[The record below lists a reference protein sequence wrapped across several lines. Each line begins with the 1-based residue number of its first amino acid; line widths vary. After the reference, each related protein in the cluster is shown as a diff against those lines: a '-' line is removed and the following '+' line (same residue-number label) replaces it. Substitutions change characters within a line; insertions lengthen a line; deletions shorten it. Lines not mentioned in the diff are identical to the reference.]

1 MSQDIRK
8 VNDMESLITY
18 FSEKL
23 NWNIDPDDFYDI
35 DDITYEF
42 EAEDLGL
49 KDEAFAKINSLKQLQ
64 PLVDDQK
71 WGIFFVE
78 FDSQRFEVSAL
89 RKILSGLI
97 PTRRNSAEHAV
108 WDKRDLLFLCTWG
121 SGNQTTIGAAHFED
135 AEKGLPQIKMISCE
149 PAVED
154 FTQINI
160 FEQKLAKLRW
170 PSDPTDTAAW
180 REAWAS
186 AFTVRYRQVIQD
198 SHTLTV
204 CLAEEAKAI
213 RDRILNTLKVE
224 TRNGYV
230 HLLFEKFQNTLI
242 HDMTE
247 QQFAD
252 MYAQTIVYGLFSAR
266 CMDNTQDDFSPEEAV
281 ACIPNTNP
289 FLKSLMQECFSSD
302 RTGSKL
308 SFDELEIGNI
318 VTLLQNTKTDAI
330 IADFNRQTGG
340 GREDP
345 VIHFYEEFLT
355 EYDKAQKV
363 QRGVYY
369 TPQPVVNFIV
379 RAVDDIL
386 KSEFGV
392 ADGLASTVTK
402 KIKVKR
408 ESYRKIKGFK
418 RDIEVDE
425 EVPAIQ
431 ILDPATGTGT
441 FLRQTILQIYQNFCD
456 ARKGMPREKIQEE
469 WNDYVPKHLL
479 PRLNGFELMMAPY
492 AVAHMKLAMVL
503 KDTGYDFHGEERLQ
517 VYLTNSLEEPGDSDI
532 QTSFFTDPL
541 AMESIEANGAK
552 KNSGINVVIG
562 NPPYAG
568 ESANKGDWIMNL
580 ISPYKMEP
588 GGVVRLNERN
598 PKWLNDDYVKFIR
611 LAQMFIQREGY
622 GVLSFIC
629 PHGFIDNPTFRG
641 MRWNLASTF
650 SKIYILDL
658 HGNAKK
664 KETTPNGGKDENV
677 FDIQQGVCIMFMIYT
692 PSRKAHFAEI
702 FHADL
707 YGNRDFKYNELN
719 QQHFSEIP
727 WTDVQSVEPF
737 YLFKPSDLAKICR
750 VDTFSLGELFIEN
763 TMGFQT
769 HRDSFAIAFTRSEME
784 SRINVLHNPLIG
796 NEDVEK
802 TYDFGT
808 KFDLQKSRT
817 RIQSFSQDEINNK
830 IVSCQY
836 RLFDKRFCFLD
847 ESIMDR
853 PRSKVFSHSLHSENW
868 TFGVG
873 RQGLAVGD
881 IEWCLV
887 TISRYPFDA
896 NIFRRGGITAAP
908 LYLYSDE
915 FGKEKREPNL
925 NPQIIKAFA
934 EKIHLSFSSEKST
947 GNISFSPIDM
957 IDYIYA
963 ILYSHHYRIKYADA
977 LKIDY
982 PQVPYP
988 KNTDY
993 FWSLVEFGSQLRRIH
1008 CMEYPL
1014 ETSQYSFSGAGD
1026 NTVEKIS
1033 FKNGYIAI
1041 NKSQMFKATP
1051 EMQPITSEMWTYTI
1065 GGMQPL
1071 QKWLK
1076 DRKGLKLTEE
1086 NIRCYL
1092 YILEAVKTT
1101 MSIMDEIDKIVQF

>member
-23 NWNIDPDDFYDI
+23 NWNIDPEDFYDI

-49 KDEAFAKINSLKQLQ
+49 KDEAFAKIISLKQLQ

-121 SGNQTTIGAAHFED
+121 SGNQITIGVAHFED

-149 PAVED
+149 PTVED

-170 PSDPTDTAAW
+170 PSAPTDTAAW

-204 CLAEEAKAI
+204 CLAVEAKDI

-224 TRNGYV
+224 TRSGYV

-386 KSEFGV
+386 KSEFGI
-392 ADGLASTVTK
+392 ADGLASTETK
-402 KIKVKR
+402 KIKITRPSKKR
-408 ESYRKIKGFK
+408 NQHSLYG
-418 RDIEVDE
+418 EVEDTAI
-425 EVPAIQ
+425 VPAIQ
-431 ILDPATGTGT
+431 VLDPATGTGT

-456 ARKGMPREKIQEE
+456 ARKGMPREQIQKE
-469 WNDYVPKHLL
+469 WNEYVPKHLL

-503 KDTGYDFHGEERLQ
+503 KDTCYDFHGEERLK
-517 VYLTNSLEEPGDSDI
+517 VYLTNSLEEPSKSMD
-532 QTSFFTDPL
+532 QLSFLCNDPL
-541 AMESIEANGAK
+541 SQESWAANAVK
-552 KNSGINVVIG
+552 RNFGINVVIG
-562 NPPYAG
+562 NPPYNG
-568 ESANKGDWIMNL
+568 NSINNSDWILSL
-580 ISPYKMEP
+580 IKEYHTEP
-588 GGVVRLNERN
+588 GGKLPLKEVKIHFGN
-598 PKWLNDDYVKFIR
+598 DYVKFIR
-611 LAQMFIQREGY
+611 YAQNIIEVHQQG
-622 GVLSFIC
+622 II
-629 PHGFIDNPTFRG
+629 GFITPRDYMFAPTFRG
-641 MRWNLASTF
+641 MRWQLLTHF
-650 SKIYILDL
+650 DDIYVIDL
-658 HGNAKK
+658 
-664 KETTPNGGKDENV
+664 NGDARQNKNTDIEDENV
-677 FDIQQGVCIMFMIYT
+677 FDIQQGVSISLFVKSSLNVNGLAKVHYF
-692 PSRKAHFAEI
+692 SLKGDRSK
-702 FHADL
+702 
-707 YGNRDFKYNELN
+707 KYAFLN
-719 QQHFSEIP
+719 QSRLKSTQFIDFIP
-727 WTDVQSVEPF
+727 MAPFFGYEPNLQIDINSDRHIRINDIFINSVNG
-737 YLFKPSDLAKICR
+737 I
-750 VDTFSLGELFIEN
+750 
-763 TMGFQT
+763 QT
-769 HRDSFAIAFTRSEME
+769 GRDSLTIKNSKQEME
-784 SRINVLHNPLIG
+784 DTLKKFINLPPEEARN
-796 NEDVEK
+796 
-802 TYDFGT
+802 
-808 KFDLQKSRT
+808 
-817 RIQSFSQDEINNK
+817 
-830 IVSCQY
+830 
-836 RLFDKRFCFLD
+836 
-847 ESIMDR
+847 
-853 PRSKVFSHSLHSENW
+853 VFSIGSDGRDWKVEWAQQNVKNHLSIDGIITPILYRPFDIKW
-868 TFGVG
+868 TFYSGPKGKGFLQCPRGKIMRSMIGTHNIALIIG
-873 RQGLAVGD
+873 RQGQAVGN
-881 IEWCLV
+881 IEWCLAYV
-887 TISRYPFDA
+887 TCGMPTDLNLFYRGGGMVFPLYQEEYTEWGKTFVPSNINEKNVNKMLSPIGLHYSNDINDKQACSSLTLLSYIYGVLYSKKYRKKYSKLLAIDFPPIPFPTNRDMFYAISRL
-896 NIFRRGGITAAP
+896 G
-908 LYLYSDE
+908 E
-915 FGKEKREPNL
+915 
-925 NPQIIKAFA
+925 
-934 EKIHLSFSSEKST
+934 
-947 GNISFSPIDM
+947 
-957 IDYIYA
+957 
-963 ILYSHHYRIKYADA
+963 
-977 LKIDY
+977 
-982 PQVPYP
+982 
-988 KNTDY
+988 
-993 FWSLVEFGSQLRRIH
+993 SLIRIH
-1008 CMEYPL
+1008 TMSDMCNEYFPVHL
-1014 ETSQYSFSGAGD
+1014 CGE
-1026 NTVEKIS
+1026 NNIIEKIS
-1033 FKNGYIAI
+1033 FKEDKVHI
-1041 NKSQMFKATP
+1041 NKQQYFYPVPYACW
-1051 EMQPITSEMWTYTI
+1051 EFQI
-1065 GGMQPL
+1065 GGYQPL
-1071 QKWLK
+1071 PKWLK
-1076 DRKGLKLTEE
+1076 DRKGQELSQ
-1086 NIRCYL
+1086 NDIDHYAYMVRA
-1092 YILEAVKTT
+1092 IAKTIDV
-1101 MSIMDEIDKIVQF
+1101 MEEIDKIAQF